1 MATKIRLK
9 RIGRRNRPFYR
20 IIIIDSRKRRDGSA
34 IEQVGW
40 YNPIESNKEKNYV
53 LKEERILEWLK
64 LGAQVTDPVN
74 KLMKRSGLA
83 YRWHLMKQ
91 GLSEKEIEKAV
102 EEWKKERDKVIQD
115 RIKANKDK
123 KEKLKADKSAAKVA
137 EEAPAEEVAEET
149 PAEEVAEE
157 APAEEVAEEVAEEA
171 PAEEVAEEVV
181 EEAPAEEV
189 VEETPAEEVAEEAPA
204 EEVAE
209 EAPAEEVAEEAP
221 AEEVAEETPAEEA
234 PAEEKK

>member
-53 LKEERILEWLK
+53 LKEDRILEWLK

-91 GLSEKEIEKAV
+91 GLSEKEIDKAV
-102 EEWKKERDKVIQD
+102 EEWKKERDKVIQE
-115 RIKANKDK
+115 RIKANKVK
-123 KEKLKADKSAAKVA
+123 KEKLKAEKAAAK
-137 EEAPAEEVAEET
+137 VAEET
-149 PAEEVAEE
+149 PAEET
-157 APAEEVAEEVAEEA
+157 PAEQ
-171 PAEEVAEEVV
+171 
-181 EEAPAEEV
+181 APAEEV
-189 VEETPAEEVAEEAPA
+189 VEEASEVESVEQ
-204 EEVAE
+204 
-209 EAPAEEVAEEAP
+209 
-221 AEEVAEETPAEEA
+221 
-234 PAEEKK
+234 KKSAKKKK

>member
-53 LKEERILEWLK
+53 LKEDRILEWLK

-91 GLSEKEIEKAV
+91 GLSEKEIDKAV

-115 RIKANKDK
+115 RIKANEAK
-123 KEKLKADKSAAKVA
+123 KEKVKAEKAAAKVADEAPA
-137 EEAPAEEVAEET
+137 EEAPAEE
-149 PAEEVAEE
+149 
-157 APAEEVAEEVAEEA
+157 AP
-171 PAEEVAEEVV
+171 
-181 EEAPAEEV
+181 
-189 VEETPAEEVAEEAPA
+189 AEEAPA

-209 EAPAEEVAEEAP
+209 EAPAEEAP
-221 AEEVAEETPAEEA
+221 AEEAEEEPAEEVVEEAPAEEA
-234 PAEEKK
+234 PAEEAEEEPVEEKK

>member
-20 IIIIDSRKRRDGSA
+20 IIIIDSRKRRDGPA

-53 LKEERILEWLK
+53 LKEDRILEWLK

-91 GLSEKEIEKAV
+91 GLSEKEIDKAV

-115 RIKANKDK
+115 RIKANKAK
-123 KEKLKADKSAAKVA
+123 KEKLKAEKAAAK
-137 EEAPAEEVAEET
+137 
-149 PAEEVAEE
+149 
-157 APAEEVAEEVAEEA
+157 
-171 PAEEVAEEVV
+171 VV
-181 EEAPAEEV
+181 EEAPAEEEA
-189 VEETPAEEVAEEAPA
+189 EEAPAEAPAEEAPAEAPAEEVAAEEEAEEAPA
-204 EEVAE
+204 EE
-209 EAPAEEVAEEAP
+209 
-221 AEEVAEETPAEEA
+221 
-234 PAEEKK
+234 EKK

>member
-53 LKEERILEWLK
+53 LKDDRILEWLK
-64 LGAQVTDPVN
+64 LGAQVTDPVK

-83 YRWHLMKQ
+83 HRWHLMKQ

-115 RIKANKDK
+115 RIKANKEK
-123 KEKLKADKSAAKVA
+123 KEKLKAKKAVAKVAEEEAPA
-137 EEAPAEEVAEET
+137 EEAPAE
-149 PAEEVAEE
+149 
-157 APAEEVAEEVAEEA
+157 
-171 PAEEVAEEVV
+171 
-181 EEAPAEEV
+181 
-189 VEETPAEEVAEEAPA
+189 
-204 EEVAE
+204 
-209 EAPAEEVAEEAP
+209 
-221 AEEVAEETPAEEA
+221 EETPAEEA
-234 PAEEKK
+234 PAEEEKSAKKKK

>member
-40 YNPIESNKEKNYV
+40 YNPIESNKEKNYN
-53 LKEERILEWLK
+53 LKEDRILEWLK

-91 GLSEKEIEKAV
+91 GLAEKEIDKAIEK
-102 EEWKKERDKVIQD
+102 WKKERDKVIQD
-115 RIKANKDK
+115 RIKANKTK
-123 KEKLKADKSAAKVA
+123 IENAKAEKAAAKVSEEAPAEEEKAEEAPVEKEKAEEAPVEEEKA
-137 EEAPAEEVAEET
+137 EEAPAEE
-149 PAEEVAEE
+149 
-157 APAEEVAEEVAEEA
+157 
-171 PAEEVAEEVV
+171 
-181 EEAPAEEV
+181 
-189 VEETPAEEVAEEAPA
+189 
-204 EEVAE
+204 
-209 EAPAEEVAEEAP
+209 
-221 AEEVAEETPAEEA
+221 
-234 PAEEKK
+234 EK

>member
-53 LKEERILEWLK
+53 LKEDRILEWLK

-91 GLSEKEIEKAV
+91 GLSEKEIDKAV
-102 EEWKKERDKVIQD
+102 EEWKKERDKVIQE
-115 RIKANKDK
+115 RIKANKVK
-123 KEKLKADKSAAKVA
+123 KEKLKAEKAAAK
-137 EEAPAEEVAEET
+137 VAEET
-149 PAEEVAEE
+149 PAEEAPAEE
-157 APAEEVAEEVAEEA
+157 AP
-171 PAEEVAEEVV
+171 
-181 EEAPAEEV
+181 
-189 VEETPAEEVAEEAPA
+189 AEEAPA

-209 EAPAEEVAEEAP
+209 EAPAEEAPAEEAP
-221 AEEVAEETPAEEA
+221 AEEVAEEA
-234 PAEEKK
+234 PAEESVEQKKSAKKKK

>member
-40 YNPIESNKEKNYV
+40 YNPIENNKEKNYN
-53 LKEERILEWLK
+53 LKEDRILEWLK

-83 YRWHLMKQ
+83 YRWHLIKQ
-91 GLSEKEIEKAV
+91 GLSEKEIDKAV

-115 RIKANKDK
+115 RIKANKAKREKAKAK
-123 KEKLKADKSAAKVA
+123 KEAAKVA
-137 EEAPAEEVAEET
+137 EEAP
-149 PAEEVAEE
+149 
-157 APAEEVAEEVAEEA
+157 
-171 PAEEVAEEVV
+171 V
-181 EEAPAEEV
+181 EEAPAEEEKADEAP
-189 VEETPAEEVAEEAPA
+189 VEEPAEAPAEEKAEEAPVEEAPA
-204 EEVAE
+204 EEEKAEEAPVE
-209 EAPAEEVAEEAP
+209 EAPAEE
-221 AEEVAEETPAEEA
+221 
-234 PAEEKK
+234 EK

>member
-53 LKEERILEWLK
+53 LKEDRILEWLK

-91 GLSEKEIEKAV
+91 GLSEKEIDKAV

-115 RIKANKDK
+115 RIKANEAK
-123 KEKLKADKSAAKVA
+123 KEKVKAEKAAAKVA
-137 EEAPAEEVAEET
+137 DEAP
-149 PAEEVAEE
+149 
-157 APAEEVAEEVAEEA
+157 
-171 PAEEVAEEVV
+171 
-181 EEAPAEEV
+181 
-189 VEETPAEEVAEEAPA
+189 AEEAPA

-209 EAPAEEVAEEAP
+209 EAEETPEEAP
-221 AEEVAEETPAEEA
+221 AEEAPVEEAKEEA
-234 PAEEKK
+234 PAEEAKEEAPAEEASAEDK

>member
-53 LKEERILEWLK
+53 LKEDRILEWLK

-91 GLSEKEIEKAV
+91 GLSEKEIDKAV

-115 RIKANKDK
+115 RIKANEAK
-123 KEKLKADKSAAKVA
+123 KEKVKAEKAAAKVA
-137 EEAPAEEVAEET
+137 DEAPAEET
-149 PAEEVAEE
+149 PSEEVAEE
-157 APAEEVAEEVAEEA
+157 APAEEAPAEEAPAEETPSEEVAEEA
-171 PAEEVAEEVV
+171 PAEEA
-181 EEAPAEEV
+181 
-189 VEETPAEEVAEEAPA
+189 
-204 EEVAE
+204 
-209 EAPAEEVAEEAP
+209 
-221 AEEVAEETPAEEA
+221 PAEEA
-234 PAEEKK
+234 PAEETPSEEVVEEVLSEEK

>member
-53 LKEERILEWLK
+53 LKEDRILEWLK

-91 GLSEKEIEKAV
+91 GLSEKEIDKAV
-102 EEWKKERDKVIQD
+102 EEWKKERDKVIQE
-115 RIKANKDK
+115 RIKANKVK
-123 KEKLKADKSAAKVA
+123 KEKLKAEKAAAKVA
-137 EEAPAEEVAEET
+137 EEAPAKEEAPTEEVAEET
-149 PAEEVAEE
+149 PAEEEPPAEEVAEE
-157 APAEEVAEEVAEEA
+157 APAEES
-171 PAEEVAEEVV
+171 V
-181 EEAPAEEV
+181 EQ
-189 VEETPAEEVAEEAPA
+189 
-204 EEVAE
+204 
-209 EAPAEEVAEEAP
+209 
-221 AEEVAEETPAEEA
+221 
-234 PAEEKK
+234 KKSAKKKK

>member
-20 IIIIDSRKRRDGSA
+20 IIIIDWRKRRDGSA

-53 LKEERILEWLK
+53 LKEDRILEWLK

-91 GLSEKEIEKAV
+91 GLSEKEIDKAV
-102 EEWKKERDKVIQD
+102 EEWKKERDKVIQN
-115 RIKANKDK
+115 RIKANEAK
-123 KEKLKADKSAAKVA
+123 KEKVKAEKAAAKVADEAPAEEASAEDVA
-137 EEAPAEEVAEET
+137 EEAP
-149 PAEEVAEE
+149 
-157 APAEEVAEEVAEEA
+157 
-171 PAEEVAEEVV
+171 
-181 EEAPAEEV
+181 
-189 VEETPAEEVAEEAPA
+189 AEEAPA

-209 EAPAEEVAEEAP
+209 EAPAEEAPAEEAPAEEAP
-221 AEEVAEETPAEEA
+221 AEEVAEEAPAEEA
-234 PAEEKK
+234 EEEPVEEKK

>member
-53 LKEERILEWLK
+53 LKEDRILEWLK

-74 KLMKRSGLA
+74 KLMKRSGLS

-91 GLSEKEIEKAV
+91 GLSEKEIDKAV

-115 RIKANKDK
+115 RIKANEAK
-123 KEKLKADKSAAKVA
+123 KEKVKAEKAPAEEAPVEEA
-137 EEAPAEEVAEET
+137 EEAPAEE
-149 PAEEVAEE
+149 
-157 APAEEVAEEVAEEA
+157 
-171 PAEEVAEEVV
+171 
-181 EEAPAEEV
+181 
-189 VEETPAEEVAEEAPA
+189 
-204 EEVAE
+204 
-209 EAPAEEVAEEAP
+209 
-221 AEEVAEETPAEEA
+221 AEETPAEEA
-234 PAEEKK
+234 PAEKAPAEEAEETPAEEAPVEEAEEAPAEEAEEAPAEEAEETPAEEAPVEEAEEEPVQEKK

>member
-53 LKEERILEWLK
+53 LKEDRILDWLK

-91 GLSEKEIEKAV
+91 GLSEKEIDKAV
-102 EEWKKERDKVIQD
+102 EEWKKERDKVIQE
-115 RIKANKDK
+115 RIKANKVK
-123 KEKLKADKSAAKVA
+123 KEKLKAEKAAAKVA
-137 EEAPAEEVAEET
+137 DEAPAEETTV
-149 PAEEVAEE
+149 EEVAEE
-157 APAEEVAEEVAEEA
+157 APAEETPAEEETPVEEVAEEA
-171 PAEEVAEEVV
+171 P
-181 EEAPAEEV
+181 
-189 VEETPAEEVAEEAPA
+189 AEEAPA

-209 EAPAEEVAEEAP
+209 EAPAEEPVEQ
-221 AEEVAEETPAEEA
+221 
-234 PAEEKK
+234 KKSAKKKK

>member
-53 LKEERILEWLK
+53 LKEDRILEWLK

-83 YRWHLMKQ
+83 YRWHLIKQ
-91 GLSEKEIEKAV
+91 GLSEIEIDKAV

-115 RIKANKDK
+115 RIKAIKDK
-123 KEKLKADKSAAKVA
+123 KEKLKAEKAAAKVA
-137 EEAPAEEVAEET
+137 EEAPAEEAKEET
-149 PAEEVAEE
+149 PAEEAQDE
-157 APAEEVAEEVAEEA
+157 APAEEAQDEA
-171 PAEEVAEEVV
+171 PAEEAS
-181 EEAPAEEV
+181 
-189 VEETPAEEVAEEAPA
+189 VEETPAEEAK
-204 EEVAE
+204 
-209 EAPAEEVAEEAP
+209 
-221 AEEVAEETPAEEA
+221 EETPAEEA
-234 PAEEKK
+234 KEEAPAEEAKEEAPAEEASVEETPSK

>member
-53 LKEERILEWLK
+53 LKEDRILEWLK

-91 GLSEKEIEKAV
+91 GLSEKEIDKAV
-102 EEWKKERDKVIQD
+102 EEWKKERDKVIQE
-115 RIKANKDK
+115 RIKANKVK
-123 KEKLKADKSAAKVA
+123 KEKLKAEKAAAK
-137 EEAPAEEVAEET
+137 VAEET
-149 PAEEVAEE
+149 PAEE
-157 APAEEVAEEVAEEA
+157 
-171 PAEEVAEEVV
+171 
-181 EEAPAEEV
+181 
-189 VEETPAEEVAEEAPA
+189 TPAEQAPA

-209 EAPAEEVAEEAP
+209 EAPAEEAP

-234 PAEEKK
+234 PAEEVVEEASAEESVEQKKSAKKKK

>member
-40 YNPIESNKEKNYV
+40 YNPIESNKEKNYN
-53 LKEERILEWLK
+53 LKEDRILEWLK

-83 YRWHLMKQ
+83 YRWHLMSQ
-91 GLSEKEIEKAV
+91 GLSENEIDKAV

-115 RIKANKDK
+115 RINAIKAK
-123 KEKLKADKSAAKVA
+123 KEKLKAEKAAAKVVEEPAA
-137 EEAPAEEVAEET
+137 EEE
-149 PAEEVAEE
+149 
-157 APAEEVAEEVAEEA
+157 
-171 PAEEVAEEVV
+171 
-181 EEAPAEEV
+181 
-189 VEETPAEEVAEEAPA
+189 
-204 EEVAE
+204 
-209 EAPAEEVAEEAP
+209 
-221 AEEVAEETPAEEA
+221 PAEEA
-234 PAEEKK
+234 PAEEPAEEEAPAEEEK

>member
-53 LKEERILEWLK
+53 LKEDRVLEWLK

-83 YRWHLMKQ
+83 YRWHLIKQ
-91 GLSEKEIEKAV
+91 GLSEKEIDKAV

-115 RIKANKDK
+115 RIKANKAK
-123 KEKLKADKSAAKVA
+123 KEKLKAEKAAAK
-137 EEAPAEEVAEET
+137 
-149 PAEEVAEE
+149 
-157 APAEEVAEEVAEEA
+157 
-171 PAEEVAEEVV
+171 VV
-181 EEAPAEEV
+181 EEAPAEEEA
-189 VEETPAEEVAEEAPA
+189 EEAPAEEAPAQEEAPA

-209 EAPAEEVAEEAP
+209 EAPAEEAPAQEEAP
-221 AEEVAEETPAEEA
+221 AEEVAEEEDPVEEVAEEEAPAEEAPAQEEAPAEEA